1 MEKLIEDFSVGLF
14 FWQLILFVGLVLL
27 LKKFA
32 WKPILNSVN
41 EREEGI
47 KDALASA
54 EEAKKEMQNLNASN
68 EQLLKDARAERDALM
83 KDARDIKDKMI
94 SDAKEEAKEV
104 TAKLID
110 NALTSIEQEKQAALA
125 ELKNQVAEL
134 SIGIAETVIK
144 KELASKVRKELSEAE
159 LYLLKARSTDPSRN
173 DWLFKHRNNF
183 FVKKAL
189 NFYWGLR

>member
-1 MEKLIEDFSVGLF
+1 VFLKFKFKKNKEMDLITPGL
-14 FWQLILFVGLVLL
+14 GLVFWTAITFLCLL
-27 LKKFA
+27 FILKKFA
-32 WKPILNSVN
+32 WKPILGAVSD
-41 EREEGI
+41 REKSI

-68 EQLLKDARAERDALM
+68 EQLLKDARSERDALM

-144 KELASKVRKELSEAE
+144 KELASKDDQLKLVEEILKEVKLS
-159 LYLLKARSTDPSRN
+159 
-173 DWLFKHRNNF
+173 
-183 FVKKAL
+183 
-189 NFYWGLR
+189 

>member
-1 MEKLIEDFSVGLF
+1 MDLITPGL
-14 FWQLILFVGLVLL
+14 GLVFWTAITFLCLL
-27 LKKFA
+27 FILKKFA
-32 WKPILNSVN
+32 WKPILGAVSD
-41 EREEGI
+41 REKSI

-68 EQLLKDARAERDALM
+68 EQLLKDARSERDVLM
-83 KDARDIKDKMI
+83 KNARDIKDKMI

-110 NALTSIEQEKQAALA
+110 NALASIEQEKQAALA

-144 KELASKVRKELSEAE
+144 KELASKDDQLKLVEEILKEVKLS
-159 LYLLKARSTDPSRN
+159 
-173 DWLFKHRNNF
+173 
-183 FVKKAL
+183 
-189 NFYWGLR
+189 